1 MHTQERE
8 RMAGNEVTNPT
19 TWQNIQGVL
28 LCPSGNW
35 KPLRI
40 DAHGEREFQMET
52 VWKEEEEQRKQ
63 AE

>member
-1 MHTQERE
+1 
-8 RMAGNEVTNPT
+8 MAGNEVTNPT